1 MSPSAA
7 EEGAFFTSPDLNNS
21 TDHTSDATEPNH
33 ESPART
39 VRIAENEQPVQSA
52 THKEDPATIAASEE
66 LKHTT
71 ISDKATVPRVP
82 ESAVQPAGG
91 GEAVAEMATASP
103 PELEPT
109 EARYE
114 KMKDR
119 LSSPKKKRGRDQ
131 VEDAKELGD
140 DNVDEAGSSAD
151 GSLVNGSRTTRS
163 GPEKKRHRDTSE
175 ELPKA
180 AEIAT
185 GEAPEM
191 VPTDSKT
198 GDQTTNATSR
208 EDSPSTPSSG
218 PPKTSAAAFAG
229 SGFASLAASTSS
241 PFGSIGASKPS
252 IFSSGVQPATSG
264 FGALATAKPPSPTS
278 MSTTSGFGLA
288 SGEKTA
294 TGFGFG
300 SGVSAGFGGLASG
313 SVFGSK
319 LGNGFAGGPGTKLSS
334 FAAPIGNENTTL
346 LSTKPAKAFGAPES
360 DEDAGSDADD
370 SEGGAASDD
379 ESGHVPAD
387 DKKKSRPSRVADGEA
402 GEATLLQLRAKLF
415 AIESKEAGWK
425 ERGVGTLKINVPKS
439 CVSYDDYGV
448 PKPGSFD
455 MSGLEDDDDAGSGG
469 PRVARL
475 IMRQENTHRV
485 VLNTAIVRAMEFKD
499 KPSNST
505 AQIIFTAFEGDKE
518 PKPVNMLLK
527 MSEANARIFR
537 AELESVQRKL

>member
-7 EEGAFFTSPDLNNS
+7 EDGVLSTSSDQNHS
-21 TDHTSDATEPNH
+21 TDHKADAIEPNH

-39 VRIAENEQPVQSA
+39 VILAENEQPEQSA
-52 THKEDPATIAASEE
+52 THKEDPATMAASEE

-71 ISDKATVPRVP
+71 ISDKATVPRVL
-82 ESAVQPAGG
+82 ESAMQPAGG
-91 GEAVAEMATASP
+91 DHKAVAEMATASP
-103 PELEPT
+103 SELEPT
-109 EARYE
+109 DARYE
-114 KMKDR
+114 EMKDR

-180 AEIAT
+180 AEKLI
-185 GEAPEM
+185 GESPKIGPAE
-191 VPTDSKT
+191 SKT
-198 GDQTTNATSR
+198 DDLTTNSTSK
-208 EDSPSTPSSG
+208 EDSPSAPSSG
-218 PPKTSAAAFAG
+218 PKTSAAAFAG
-229 SGFASLAASTSS
+229 SSFASLAASTSS

-278 MSTTSGFGLA
+278 TSNTSGFGLA

-300 SGVSAGFGGLASG
+300 SGVSSGFGGLASG

-334 FAAPIGNENTTL
+334 FAAPIGNESTT

-360 DEDAGSDADD
+360 DEDAGSDEDD
-370 SEGGAASDD
+370 TEGGAASDD

-387 DKKKSRPSRVADGEA
+387 DKKKSKPSRVADGEA

-415 AIESKEAGWK
+415 ALESKEAGWK

-448 PKPGSFD
+448 PQPGSFD
-455 MSGLEDDDDAGSGG
+455 LSGLEDDEAGSGG

-527 MSEANARIFR
+527 MSEANARNFR